1 MVETMGLQI
10 RQFLNQIS
18 YAAGFQLFLFKE
30 TLNFLSRKR
39 IGLRVLIMQIL
50 FTGVEALSIV
60 SLLSLGIGAV
70 IIIQGAQLP
79 DFLLGKQLYRILIV
93 VITRELGPLLTAFV
107 IIARSGSAI
116 TTELGNMVVSHE
128 MEAYLS
134 VGIHPVSQLG
144 VPRLIGVSLSMVLL
158 TMYSNVFGLL
168 GSLTVSSIIT
178 RVRLTDQISALFSSF
193 HMADIVTSVAKSF
206 VFGLIIAATSV
217 YFGFSVGGA
226 VTEVPVK
233 TIRSIGVSIILCI
246 AADGVIIAI
255 TVLLGASVL

>member
-1 MVETMGLQI
+1 MVETFGRHI
-10 RQFLNQIS
+10 RQSLGRLS

-30 TLNFLSRKR
+30 TFNFLGKRR
-39 IGLRVLIMQIL
+39 IGLRVLILQIL
-50 FTGVEALSIV
+50 FTGVEALSII

-79 DFLLGKQLYRILIV
+79 DFLLGEQLYRILII
-93 VITRELGPLLTAFV
+93 VIARELGPLLTAFV

-144 VPRLIGVSLSMVLL
+144 VPRLIGMSISMVLL
-158 TMYSNVFGLL
+158 TVYSNVFGLL

-178 RVRLTDQISALFSSF
+178 RVRLADHLSALFANF
-193 HMADIVTSVAKSF
+193 YLVDIVASIAKSF
-206 VFGLIIAATSV
+206 VFGIIIAATSV
-217 YFGFSVGGA
+217 YYGFSVSGA
-226 VTEVPVK
+226 ITEVPVK
-233 TIRSIGVSIILCI
+233 TIRSIGVSIVLCVI
-246 AADGVIIAI
+246 ADGIII
-255 TVLLGASVL
+255 LLTMLVAA